1 MANRIY
7 KYHGRVIPRSRAV
20 DEDGAMYPGVTVNDD
35 PDREAN
41 AAAVANGYPN
51 AKAYRAAIN
60 QMLAVGRRKPPE
72 GGQLP

>member
-20 DEDGAMYPGVTVNDD
+20 DEDGVMYPGVTVNDD

-51 AKAYRAAIN
+51 AKAYRAAIDHIRN
-60 QMLAVGRRKPPE
+60 ATRRA
-72 GGQLP
+72 